1 MIPRF
6 DTLSE
11 LKLNKEMQKEARK
24 YIQKLKE
31 VIIKNNKNLKG
42 TQQMGR
48 NK

>member
-6 DTLSE
+6 DTLNE

-31 VIIKNNKNLKG
+31 VIIIN
-42 TQQMGR
+42 
-48 NK
+48 